1 MNGKN
6 KIQLKFLNYKRNEYI
21 LMKNNKNIEYIKNN
35 LDMCNIFRIDLN
47 LFDEKTASFIREKYI
62 HTISW
67 MNETEMITM
76 IETIFSHNSL
86 LEIIHLINTYTLYP
100 ILEFDPDNMIF
111 YNKHIFQKIL
121 LYYSMNKINSI

>member
-6 KIQLKFLNYKRNEYI
+6 KIQLKFLNYKRNEYS
-21 LMKNNKNIEYIKNN
+21 LVKNNKNIEYIKNN
-35 LDMCNIFRIDLN
+35 LDMCNVFRIDLN
-47 LFDEKTASFIREKYI
+47 LFDEKNASFIREKYI
-62 HTISW
+62 HTESW

-86 LEIIHLINTYTLYP
+86 LEIIDLINTYTLYP
-100 ILEFDPDNMIF
+100 ILEFDTDDMIF
-111 YNKHIFQKIL
+111 YNKHVFQKIL